1 MDDTKSFQGYVNQSL
16 MDSGKHID
24 EDYLTIM
31 TGLFK
36 EGNLNVEQVFMLMR
50 TLVRKQTEE
59 SVMNYLDINSDI
71 RDQMLETIGY
81 GWITGNGEYTEHCL
95 NKLKEI
101 GFEKTL
107 GESSI
112 SEEEERQQ
120 IHCSSCN
127 KITNSSRA
135 DYQDEFTC
143 NDCGAEVQ
151 EEE

>member
-95 NKLKEI
+95 NKLKEL
-101 GFEKTL
+101 GFDKTL
-107 GESSI
+107 GESSVK
-112 SEEEERQQ
+112 EEE
-120 IHCSSCN
+120 
-127 KITNSSRA
+127 
-135 DYQDEFTC
+135 
-143 NDCGAEVQ
+143 
-151 EEE
+151 

>member
-95 NKLKEI
+95 NKLRELGFDKTAAALIQDGFLTRAGEI
-101 GFEKTL
+101 TNLLIEL
-107 GESSI
+107 L
-112 SEEEERQQ
+112 EEEE
-120 IHCSSCN
+120 
-127 KITNSSRA
+127 
-135 DYQDEFTC
+135 
-143 NDCGAEVQ
+143 
-151 EEE
+151 